1 MPPKKAAAAALD
13 SVYVIALSHLDAI
26 SKEYDTVEILEI
38 HSSLDSANAAA
49 EELAT
54 TTLTDTFKD
63 PVSSQGENSEGGF
76 TFHCTDKNDPKTG
89 FDLNVAKYDVK
100 SGGAAKKAAKEKVAK
115 A

>member
-1 MPPKKAAAAALD
+1 MPPKNAAAPN
-13 SVYVIALSHLDAI
+13 SVHVITLSHLDAI

-38 HSSLDSANAAA
+38 HSNLESANAAA

-54 TTLTDTFKD
+54 GTLTDTFKD

-76 TFHCTDKNDPKTG
+76 TFHCNDKNDARNG
-89 FDLNVAKYDVK
+89 FNLNVAKYDVK
-100 SGGAAKKAAKEKVAK
+100 SGGAPKKTTKEKVAK